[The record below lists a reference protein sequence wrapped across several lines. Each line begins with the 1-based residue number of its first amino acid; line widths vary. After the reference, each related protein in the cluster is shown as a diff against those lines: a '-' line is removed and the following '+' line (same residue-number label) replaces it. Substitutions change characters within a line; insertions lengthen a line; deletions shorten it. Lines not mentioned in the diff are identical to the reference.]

1 MAHTQEQIRNSLNSV
16 FPSNIGLIGAYA
28 GANPDHILEASV
40 IATAS
45 MGLSGQ
51 IARDQVEKMA
61 LGTSSLKIKI
71 IDNISTLD
79 WKNFEEGAK
88 IESI

>member
-1 MAHTQEQIRNSLNSV
+1 
-16 FPSNIGLIGAYA
+16 
-28 GANPDHILEASV
+28 
-40 IATAS
+40 